1 MSVDPFTFE
10 IIRHKLMRVVDE
22 SVITLKHISGSSTTT
37 EGHDLIAAL
46 YTADGSLLMGVTGYL
61 HALPGAGEACRHII
75 REYSENPGHLRW
87 GCLSPE
93 RSLHRGA
100 AQLGYLRPLPHFRW
114 REASCVEL
122 ELRAFAGYRRHQSRR
137 FSRRTLKRCF
147 TKAS

>member
-75 REYSENPGHLRW
+75 REYSENPGIYDGDVFL
-87 GCLSPE
+87 LNDPYIA
-93 RSLHRGA
+93 GA

-137 FSRRTLKRCF
+137 FRAGL
-147 TKAS
+147 